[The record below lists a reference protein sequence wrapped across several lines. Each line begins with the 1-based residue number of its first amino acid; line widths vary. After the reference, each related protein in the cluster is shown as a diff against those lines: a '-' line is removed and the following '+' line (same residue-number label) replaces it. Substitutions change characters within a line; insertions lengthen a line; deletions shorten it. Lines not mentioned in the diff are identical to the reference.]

1 MIKTIDNLFYKYT
14 SSEVSKLILNSNK
27 IRWSSPLL
35 FNDLNEFQQYPAF
48 SPTIEESWV
57 FLLNKICD
65 FVFDNQ
71 EIETKLIT
79 NNSKNIIDLIKLL
92 KENGKSKED
101 ILREFSIS
109 NIKSSDIE
117 KYLRES
123 IEKKSLSIYRVLCL
137 TSDYDNELMW
147 GHYSDNHYGCVLSFK
162 PIKKLVSPFL
172 EAKKVDYVDGERVI
186 GSGLDIILNND
197 NMSDIIKKTNSSIC
211 FTKTQKWSYEKEWRI
226 MTIRP
231 ESKQKYDDFL
241 FYPEELESFTFGIRT
256 SKEDKEEITKI
267 LNEKYQFTSIYQMKY
282 FDGKLIREPLKI
294 I

>member
-1 MIKTIDNLFYKYT
+1 MNENILYKYT
-14 SSEVSKLILNSNK
+14 SSKVSKLILNSSK

-35 FNDLNEFQQYPAF
+35 FNDLNEFQQYPTF
-48 SPTIEESWV
+48 SPTIEESWI
-57 FLLNKICD
+57 FLLNKICN

-71 EIETKLIT
+71 EIKNNLIT
-79 NNSKNIIDLIKLL
+79 NHSSNIILLIKLL

-101 ILREFSIS
+101 ILKEFSIP

-117 KYLRES
+117 KYLKES
-123 IEKKSLSIYRVLCL
+123 MNNLNIYRILCL

-147 GHYSDNHYGCVLSFK
+147 VHYSDNHYGCVLSFK
-162 PIKKLVSPFL
+162 PLKELDSPFL
-172 EAKKVDYVDGERVI
+172 EAKKVDYVYGKRVI
-186 GSGLDIILNND
+186 GSGLDIILNSN

-231 ESKQKYDDFL
+231 ESKQNYDDFL